1 MLARRGGLFR
11 GAVVKVRVPQM
22 RFWLT
27 LIALGEAISSQRGA
41 RTTATGRHVKY
52 MTHSYLFASAHMKR
66 FTTTDTMRSSCTKK
80 WNHGDTMHEL

>member
-27 LIALGEAISSQRGA
+27 LIALGEAIS
-41 RTTATGRHVKY
+41 
-52 MTHSYLFASAHMKR
+52 FASVMTIVRNVGQGRPPLADMSN
-66 FTTTDTMRSSCTKK
+66 T
-80 WNHGDTMHEL
+80 